1 MVQNQLH
8 HSLPYYIQMFGFNTA
23 IMAKSVL
30 AILSAKTDKR
40 FLKLVTLKDIELLN
54 VQELL
59 MLSIESKSLNVRLT
73 DAQAS
78 TDHYV
83 TGLLGAL
90 RHLMISPDNLEALG
104 SSVFVN
110 IYHSMLLEPALH
122 DALKNVLLL
131 VKSACSHAGNV
142 ARIQKDHSELLA
154 TLEQLTVA
162 EVLQAIV
169 IEIIWIIMDGT
180 DSTS

>member
-1 MVQNQLH
+1 
-8 HSLPYYIQMFGFNTA
+8 MFQFNTA

-40 FLKLVTLKDIELLN
+40 FLQLVTLKDIELLN
-54 VQELL
+54 IQELL
-59 MLSIESKSLNVRLT
+59 MLSIKSKSLYVRLMDT
-73 DAQAS
+73 QAS

-83 TGLLGAL
+83 NGLLGAL
-90 RHLMISPDNLEALG
+90 RHLMIDPDNLEALG

-131 VKSACSHAGNV
+131 VRSVCSHAGNV

-154 TLEQLTVA
+154 TLEQLTVG
-162 EVLQAIV
+162 EELQV
-169 IEIIWIIMDGT
+169 TVVEIIWIIMNGT